1 MARLEYIDIEDNYC
15 ANFLEEF
22 RQYASVPDHSRDA
35 LLTALLKTAVLKVQE
50 FADRALVKCTVRQTA
65 RVPESGVFELWLG
78 GGEVESVDV
87 PSSGWETSWS
97 ALDGQR
103 LRVSPTG
110 QDAEVVFRAE
120 PKEADLV
127 KLKPTVFRYGTALY
141 DGEDTEVLN
150 RILLECLCH

>member
-1 MARLEYIDIEDNYC
+1 MASIEYIELEENYC

-22 RQYASVPDHSRDA
+22 KQYASVPDHSRDA
-35 LLTALLKTAVLKVQE
+35 LLLSLLRTAILKVQE

-78 GGEVESVDV
+78 GGEVVSVSV
-87 PSSGWETSWS
+87 PLSAWETSWK
-97 ALDGQR
+97 ALDGRR

-110 QDAEVVFRAE
+110 LDAEVVFRAE

-141 DGEDTEVLN
+141 DGEDTDVLN